1 QSKNKSCLISSALDK
16 KYSELLTYE
25 HLFNVSDKHMGDDV
39 MKKINNDDIAGD
51 LKHVFDHVNKAYSN
65 HSRYFNDKY
74 DKESFGI
81 LAAMQYNVTG
91 RFGNQNDGGTG
102 IPKMIM
108 SLQKSAYLD
117 GCYIISG
124 HKGFEL
130 MENYLGEDSD
140 GYIGMNS
147 NTYID
152 QIPEE
157 KTLLRLSTEF
167 PGTAYHLSFVFEK
180 GN

>member
-1 QSKNKSCLISSALDK
+1 MSS
-16 KYSELLTYE
+16 
-25 HLFNVSDKHMGDDV
+25 
-39 MKKINNDDIAGD
+39 
-51 LKHVFDHVNKAYSN
+51 
-65 HSRYFNDKY
+65 
-74 DKESFGI
+74 
-81 LAAMQYNVTG
+81 
-91 RFGNQNDGGTG
+91 
-102 IPKMIM
+102 
-108 SLQKSAYLD
+108 
-117 GCYIISG
+117 
-124 HKGFEL
+124 FEL